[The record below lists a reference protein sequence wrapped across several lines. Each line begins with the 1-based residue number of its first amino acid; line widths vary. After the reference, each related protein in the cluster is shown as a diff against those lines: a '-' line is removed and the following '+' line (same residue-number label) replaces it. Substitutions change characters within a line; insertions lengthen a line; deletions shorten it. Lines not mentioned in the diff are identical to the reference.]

1 VIDIHSHILPAV
13 DDGAKS
19 WDIAV
24 EMCRI
29 ASADGITH
37 MVATPHANERFS
49 FDRAQHEATLQQ
61 LRERVGDAPELSLG
75 CDFHLSYDSLQ
86 DVLAAPERY
95 TINASRYLLVE
106 LSDFSIPTQVADC
119 FSQLGDRGVTVI
131 ITHPERNAI
140 LPQNPQRVV
149 ERAELGFAV
158 QVTANAITG
167 FWGSSVA
174 RVAAWLLEH
183 DAVHVLATDAHD
195 TRHRVPIL
203 SKARDLVAQALG
215 ADLAK
220 ALVEDNPRAILAGQ
234 PLPYSPK
241 PAVRS

>member
-1 VIDIHSHILPAV
+1 
-13 DDGAKS
+13 
-19 WDIAV
+19 
-24 EMCRI
+24 MCRI

-119 FSQLGDRGVTVI
+119 FFAIRGSRRYS
-131 ITHPERNAI
+131 HHYA
-140 LPQNPQRVV
+140 
-149 ERAELGFAV
+149 
-158 QVTANAITG
+158 
-167 FWGSSVA
+167 
-174 RVAAWLLEH
+174 
-183 DAVHVLATDAHD
+183 
-195 TRHRVPIL
+195 
-203 SKARDLVAQALG
+203 
-215 ADLAK
+215 
-220 ALVEDNPRAILAGQ
+220 PRAVTPFSARIPNAWSSGPNWVAPFKSRPMPSQ
-234 PLPYSPK
+234 DFG
-241 PAVRS
+241 VRAWPV